1 MSRSG
6 WPFPNR
12 SSSTTAGLALVLAT
26 GAAHAQQQDGLVN
39 VAINDVSLL
48 NDLKLAAPVT
58 VQGPI
63 NVAANVCGID
73 ANVLA
78 ESVKTNPTY
87 SCEAKQNAQALSQF
101 VVKQ

>member
-1 MSRSG
+1 MEN
-6 WPFPNR
+6 PMIKKAIA
-12 SSSTTAGLALVLAT
+12 TAGLALVLAT
-26 GAAHAQQQDGLVN
+26 GAAYAQQQDGLVN
-39 VAINDVSLL
+39 VAINDTSIL

-58 VQGPI
+58 VQAPI

>member
-1 MSRSG
+1 MIKKAIA
-6 WPFPNR
+6 
-12 SSSTTAGLALVLAT
+12 TAGLALVLAT
-26 GAAHAQQQDGLVN
+26 GAAYAQQQAGLVN
-39 VAINDVSLL
+39 VAINDTSIL
-48 NDLKLAAPVT
+48 NDLKLTAPVT
-58 VQGPI
+58 VQAPI
-63 NVAANVCGID
+63 DVAANVCGID